1 MSDKPN
7 YDADVVDYLK
17 HCISENLN
25 HARHVEN
32 ERLTFTS
39 IYIAMVI
46 GAVAVVFGLDD
57 RRIAVIVSVVLALFG
72 LMAMLLN
79 MRWQGVFDDHIH
91 MAEQCQKQWY
101 AMLTAAKAQE
111 TPEFGYYYG
120 DYHETTGVGNG
131 LRRLIGD
138 SVSDLNKNGKKQQND
153 RKEPS
158 AAKRTGC
165 FLKELCRTRRLFA
178 LLYLLVFLA
187 LVALTLYLAFDKGS
201 GGFYFTDEVIA
212 KLEDAINRI
221 VEEAKK

>member
-1 MSDKPN
+1 MSEKATCDPN
-7 YDADVVDYLK
+7 TMDYLK
-17 HCISENLN
+17 HCVSENLG

-39 IYIAMVI
+39 IYIATVI
-46 GAVAVVFGLDD
+46 GAVAVIFGLDD
-57 RRIAVIVSVVLALFG
+57 RRIAVIVSAVLALFG

-79 MRWQGVFDDHIH
+79 MRWQGVFDDHMH
-91 MAEQCQKQWY
+91 MAEQCQRQWHQ
-101 AMLTAAKAQE
+101 MITGKNPSE
-111 TPEFGYYYG
+111 TLPLGYCYG
-120 DYHETTGVGNG
+120 DYQATTGVGNG

-138 SVSDLNKNGKKQQND
+138 SVSALNDHRNGQQKPAKPA
-153 RKEPS
+153 RK
-158 AAKRTGC
+158 GG

-187 LVALTLYLAFDKGS
+187 LVALTVYLAVDKGT

-221 VEEAKK
+221 VEEAQK